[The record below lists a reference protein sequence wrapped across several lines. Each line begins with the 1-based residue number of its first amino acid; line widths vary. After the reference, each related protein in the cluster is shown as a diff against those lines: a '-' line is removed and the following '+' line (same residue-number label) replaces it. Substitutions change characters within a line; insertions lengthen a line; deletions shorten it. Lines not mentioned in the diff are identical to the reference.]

1 MAQAKFSEETATF
14 QSNIGHD
21 DKSVYNMEDGDCGS
35 DLDGDFNVDED
46 CARAEPI
53 ITYSTTLGNHR
64 AALEDGRYK
73 DTYTARC
80 GTRVPA
86 VFHDQIRAE
95 LIVIAEE
102 GGAYTHSPINGTDA
116 TDITAFHPDHRDW
129 QEKGADRPELL
140 KSFVKPQNFTN
151 PDYNVGFMYF
161 DGFLVIDHEGQPLK
175 PFLSIPLTL
184 SSKLEGWRAEAIR
197 RSDPRI
203 RNMDL
208 AARMPVKVEPS
219 ANGEP
224 TREPSVKLNALAG
237 RQNRFRE
244 QAGAITW
251 ATATARSVYDF
262 LWSLLPPDC
271 RDNNLAL
278 PRDLTSQERWQLR
291 ALNVGKKPE
300 RARKI
305 PDADKRMTGDEYIDG
320 VLKKAAGI
328 QEPKGG
334 NTRRLHKKA
343 VRNARR
349 EATAETQPDASSIQD
364 ELETL
369 PHDPMSLD
377 EMESIQEDTV
387 LPDIASPVSDP
398 AHVVQ
403 PAPAAP
409 AALAAPTAIAAPLAF
424 APHPPARIMPTTWAV
439 DPPFPFVRPGEYL
452 WDEGRKFF

>member
-1 MAQAKFSEETATF
+1 M
-14 QSNIGHD
+14 
-21 DKSVYNMEDGDCGS
+21 
-35 DLDGDFNVDED
+35 
-46 CARAEPI
+46 
-53 ITYSTTLGNHR
+53 
-64 AALEDGRYK
+64 
-73 DTYTARC
+73 
-80 GTRVPA
+80 
-86 VFHDQIRAE
+86 FHDQIRAE
-95 LIVIAEE
+95 LIALAEE
-102 GGAYTHSPINGTDA
+102 GGAYSNSPLSTFDLPLLTAIAHKPINGAEA

-140 KSFVKPQNFTN
+140 KIFEKPQNFTN
-151 PDYNVGFMYF
+151 PDYKVGFMYF

-175 PFLSIPLTL
+175 PFLGIPLTL

-224 TREPSVKLNALAG
+224 TREPLVKLNAIAG

-251 ATATARSVYDF
+251 GKQPASNVHNF
-262 LWSLLPPDC
+262 LWNLLSQDC
-271 RDNNLAL
+271 RQYNLAL

-305 PDADKRMTGDEYIDG
+305 PNADKRITGVEYIDG
-320 VLKKAAGI
+320 VRKKAAGI
-328 QEPKGG
+328 KEAKGG
-334 NTRRLHKKA
+334 NTRRRHKEA
-343 VRNARR
+343 VRSARR
-349 EATAETQPDASSIQD
+349 EATAETQPDASSGQD

-369 PHDPMSLD
+369 PHAPTSLD
-377 EMESIQEDTV
+377 EMELVQEDTV
-387 LPDIASPVSDP
+387 LPEIASPVSDP
-398 AHVVQ
+398 Q
-403 PAPAAP
+403 PAPAIAAP
-409 AALAAPTAIAAPLAF
+409 TALAAPPAF
-424 APHPPARIMPTTWAV
+424 APRPLARTMPQTGAV

-452 WDEGRKFF
+452 WDEGRKFFGVESFDDFL

>member
-1 MAQAKFSEETATF
+1 
-14 QSNIGHD
+14 
-21 DKSVYNMEDGDCGS
+21 
-35 DLDGDFNVDED
+35 
-46 CARAEPI
+46 
-53 ITYSTTLGNHR
+53 
-64 AALEDGRYK
+64 
-73 DTYTARC
+73 
-80 GTRVPA
+80 
-86 VFHDQIRAE
+86 
-95 LIVIAEE
+95 
-102 GGAYTHSPINGTDA
+102 
-116 TDITAFHPDHRDW
+116 
-129 QEKGADRPELL
+129 
-140 KSFVKPQNFTN
+140 
-151 PDYNVGFMYF
+151 MYF

-175 PFLSIPLTL
+175 PFLGIPLTL

-224 TREPSVKLNALAG
+224 TREPSVKINAIAG

-251 ATATARSVYDF
+251 AKPTARNVYDF

-305 PDADKRMTGDEYIDG
+305 PNADKRMTGDEYIDG

-328 QEPKGG
+328 QGPKGG

-369 PHDPMSLD
+369 PHAPTSLD
-377 EMESIQEDTV
+377 AMELVQEDMA
-387 LPDIASPVSDP
+387 LLDIASPVF
-398 AHVVQ
+398 Q
-403 PAPAAP
+403 PAPAAL
-409 AALAAPTAIAAPLAF
+409 AAPAAPTAIAAPPAF
-424 APHPPARIMPTTWAV
+424 APRPLARIMPSTWAV